1 VSYRYR
7 LARSLWRRSPQWLKR
22 VVGRAA
28 PLRTLRDGV
37 TSLAQHDDVYDAGY
51 YEFIDHHA
59 AQSADV
65 MADSIVRTFHP
76 RTVLDVGCGSGAL
89 LDALR
94 RRGVEGT
101 GLEYSQ
107 AGLARCQSRRLTVH
121 RYDLTAGAIP
131 ALAAAYDVVVSF
143 EVGEHLPEVHADAF
157 VTLLTSSTRCV
168 AFSAATPGQG
178 GSDHVNEQPHDYWL
192 AKFAARSFRCDVD
205 ETERWRR
212 SWADA
217 EAAGRMAWWYAR
229 NVIVLRRD

>member
-1 VSYRYR
+1 MSYTYR
-7 LARSLWRRSPQWLKR
+7 FARSLWLRSPPGLRR

-28 PLRTLRDGV
+28 PLRALRDGV
-37 TSLAQHDDVYDAGY
+37 TSLARHDDVYDAGY
-51 YEFIDHHA
+51 YDFIDHHA
-59 AQSADV
+59 VQSAAV
-65 MADSIVRTFHP
+65 MADSIVGPFPP

-107 AGLARCQSRRLTVH
+107 AGLARCQARRLTVH
-121 RYDLTAGAIP
+121 RYDLTSGMVP

-143 EVGEHLPEVHADAF
+143 EVGEHLPETHADAF
-157 VTLLTSSTRCV
+157 VALLTGSTRCL

-178 GSDHVNEQPHDYWL
+178 GSDHVNEQPHEYWL
-192 AKFAARSFRCDVD
+192 EKFAARSFRCDVD

-217 EAAGRMAWWYAR
+217 EAPRPLPWWF
-229 NVIVLRRD
+229 